1 MVSHDLGWTGKHH
14 FKSFQESLYE
24 EQLKNH
30 VNTAV
35 IQPEKIVFK
44 PPKEIK
50 SEITIKRR
58 NMEEVM
64 PFYLEN
70 QIKTADVIK
79 SEKIV
84 NSGGVKCDICDHEF
98 SSKENRTSH

>member
-1 MVSHDLGWTGKHH
+1 M
-14 FKSFQESLYE
+14 
-24 EQLKNH
+24 KNH

-98 SSKENRTSH
+98 SSKENRTLH